1 MPARAWTRRV
11 GHRLRREPLL
21 LGFGV
26 ATLVLGLADPRPWPA
41 WRAWMNLPTL
51 LGLTALFLSIEA
63 INVSGLAQ
71 RAADRLVGRCAN
83 ARVLA
88 LALVLGAAVAS
99 TVLTNDVAL
108 LLVVPLTVALGRVS
122 SLPVLR
128 LVIFEAFAVNAGST
142 LSPIG
147 NPQNLLLWQHSGLSA
162 ADFVAR
168 MAPAAA
174 AMFALLLPAVVLG
187 FPAGG
192 LDRGGGAPTPVRIRL
207 GVGAVTCLVAV
218 VLLLQWHRPGA
229 AAGLAA
235 LFCLL
240 AAPEVPRRLD
250 WALLAT
256 FLVMFLAL
264 GHAAALPAL
273 QPLWRADWLRQPAGL
288 YIAAIALSQAIS
300 NVPAAVLLVHGGAD
314 PMRLAVAVNV
324 GGFGLALGS
333 LANLI
338 ALRLVRTEGGLA
350 AFHRWSVPF
359 LLACAPLVW
368 WVGTWAG

>member
-1 MPARAWTRRV
+1 M
-11 GHRLRREPLL
+11 
-21 LGFGV
+21 GFGV
-26 ATLVLGLADPRPWPA
+26 ATLVLGLVDPRPWPA

-51 LGLTALFLSIEA
+51 LGLTALFLAIEA
-63 INVSGLAQ
+63 INASGLAQ
-71 RAADRLVGRCAN
+71 RAADRLVRRCAN

-88 LALVLGAAVAS
+88 LALVLGAAGAS

-162 ADFVAR
+162 AAFVAR
-168 MAPAAA
+168 MAPAAMV
-174 AMFALLLPAVVLG
+174 MFALLVPAVLLG
-187 FPAGG
+187 FPARR
-192 LDRGGGAPTPVRIRL
+192 LDGGGGMPTPVRARL
-207 GVGAVTCLVAV
+207 GIGAVACLVAV
-218 VLLLQWHRPGA
+218 VVLLQWHRPGA
-229 AAGLAA
+229 AAGGAA

-273 QPLWRADWLRQPAGL
+273 QPLWRAEWLRQPIGL
-288 YIAAIALSQAIS
+288 YVAAIALSQVIS

-314 PMRLAVAVNV
+314 PMRLAVAVDV

-338 ALRLVRTEGGLA
+338 ALRLARVEGGLT

-359 LLACAPLVW
+359 LFACAPLVW
-368 WVGTWAG
+368 WTGTWGG